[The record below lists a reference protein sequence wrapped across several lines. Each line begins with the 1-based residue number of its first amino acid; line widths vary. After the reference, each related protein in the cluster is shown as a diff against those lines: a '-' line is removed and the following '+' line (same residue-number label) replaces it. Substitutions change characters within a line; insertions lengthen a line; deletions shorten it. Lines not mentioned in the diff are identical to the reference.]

1 MTERMAVTDQ
11 LLALQWA
18 QVNHDQNYHRDV
30 SVLPTVQR
38 IKHMAFHYAK
48 YAAYLLEAVEQHDD
62 VRVDSTLVDAFIIA
76 LATANILNHQLS
88 ADLHCENEASLSE
101 VGARL
106 VKTLPRN
113 AADELW
119 VVKQFVRLSGRLA
132 KMCESLDHLE
142 ALPFRDE
149 LTTANCSLLKIVLA
163 EASIRQLDLPGRY
176 RARIRSVEERSMFDR
191 QIKRSTEE

>member
-1 MTERMAVTDQ
+1 MTERMAVIDQ

-18 QVNHDQNYHRDV
+18 QLNHDQNYHRDV
-30 SVLPTVQR
+30 CVLPTVPR

-48 YAAYLLEAVEQHDD
+48 YAAYLLEAVEQLDD
-62 VRVDSTLVDAFIIA
+62 VRINSTLVDAFIIA

-88 ADLHCENEASLSE
+88 ADLGCENEASLSD

-106 VKTLPRN
+106 AETLPRN

-132 KMCESLDHLE
+132 KMCESMDHLE
-142 ALPFRDE
+142 DLPFRRE
-149 LTTANCSLLKIVLA
+149 LTNANSRLLEIVLA
-163 EASIRQLDLPGRY
+163 EAAARQLDLVVGY
-176 RARIRSVEERSMFDR
+176 RARLRAIEERSMFDR
-191 QIKRSTEE
+191 QIKQATEE